1 MTTFRYQA
9 IEAAGSSVQGIIEA
23 EDRRNALQQLKHRGL
38 VPASL
43 EAIAA
48 PLSSPSTA
56 AKTSSGTAPGNH
68 SPYAVNRQDLC

>member
-23 EDRRNALQQLKHRGL
+23 EDRRNALQQLKYRGL

-43 EAIAA
+43 ERSGDHAILGLDRLIL
-48 PLSSPSTA
+48 PLDPF
-56 AKTSSGTAPGNH
+56 
-68 SPYAVNRQDLC
+68 